1 MLKVGSMIS
10 EKTCR
15 LNVYSLVVNLS
26 RGWGHCNQFSS
37 NNASILLYFSK
48 QVPAFFAMDLHCG
61 VENGSILIYFLVAN
75 IYFVYNGVPGNGL
88 RSPAQCRNG
97 PHGLSWLWTLGPLTL
112 HGKYLVKCG
121 PRGVRPGH
129 TCCGA
134 HLDGRS
140 GQLEDWAPVVWI
152 GPCLQLWLVDCVEAV
167 ALSMVWGHEF
177 ASLVWTWV
185 SLTWTGKPPALYNK

>member
-61 VENGSILIYFLVAN
+61 VENGSNLIYFLVAN
-75 IYFVYNGVPGNGL
+75 IYFVYNGDPGNGL

-97 PHGLSWLWTLGPLTL
+97 PHGLSWLWTLGPLAL

-121 PRGVRPGH
+121 PRGMRPGH

-140 GQLEDWAPVVWI
+140 GQLEDWAPVCCLEWALFATLVRRLCWSCSPEYGLGSWVRFFSMDLGFLNLDGEAT
-152 GPCLQLWLVDCVEAV
+152 GPL
-167 ALSMVWGHEF
+167 
-177 ASLVWTWV
+177 
-185 SLTWTGKPPALYNK
+185 